1 MIVIGLTGGIG
12 SGKSTVATMFKELG
26 VPVYDSDKRAKYL
39 MNTSK
44 IINKQLVALLGEEA
58 YEEGKL
64 NRPFIAEKVFNDSE
78 LLAELNNIVHPV
90 VRQDFID
97 WIKEQDSC
105 YVIQETALLFENKS
119 QELYDDVILVTA
131 PKEVRIERVLSRDN
145 STRAQVEARMN
156 NQLDDEIKLELAN
169 FIIENIDLERT
180 REKVL
185 QVHASILT
193 DC

>member
-12 SGKSTVATMFKELG
+12 SGKSTVAAMFQELG
-26 VPVYDSDKRAKYL
+26 VPVYDSDKRAKFL
-39 MNTSK
+39 MNTSE
-44 IINKQLVALLGEEA
+44 IINKQLVELLGKEA
-58 YEEGKL
+58 YVKGKL
-64 NRPFIAEKVFNDSE
+64 NRSYIAEKVFNDSE
-78 LLAELNNIVHPV
+78 LLAKLNNIVHPV

-97 WIKEQDSC
+97 WTKNQESC

-119 QELYDDVILVTA
+119 QGLYDDVILVTA
-131 PKEVRIERVLSRDN
+131 PKEVRIERVLDRDN
-145 STRAQVEARMN
+145 STREQVEARMT

-169 FIIENIDLERT
+169 FIIENTDLERT

>member
-1 MIVIGLTGGIG
+1 MIVIGLTGGMG
-12 SGKSTVATMFKELG
+12 SGKSTVAAMFQELG
-26 VPVYDSDKRAKYL
+26 VPVYDSDKRAKFL
-39 MNTSK
+39 MNTSN
-44 IINKQLVALLGEEA
+44 IINKQLVELLGKEA
-58 YEEGKL
+58 YVKGKL
-64 NRPFIAEKVFNDSE
+64 NRPYIAEKVFNDSE
-78 LLAELNNIVHPV
+78 LLAKLNNIVHPV

-97 WIKEQDSC
+97 WTKNQESC

-119 QELYDDVILVTA
+119 QELYDDVILVIA
-131 PKEVRIERVLSRDN
+131 PKEVRIERVLGRDN
-145 STRAQVEARMN
+145 STREQVEARMN

-169 FIIENIDLERT
+169 FIIENTDLERT

>member
-1 MIVIGLTGGIG
+1 MIIIGLTGGIG

-26 VPVYDSDKRAKYL
+26 VPVYDSDQRAKYL

-44 IINKQLVALLGEEA
+44 VIIKQLVELLGEEA
-58 YEEGKL
+58 YKKGKL

-97 WIKEQDSC
+97 WTKNQDSC

-119 QELYDDVILVTA
+119 QDLYDDVILVIA

-156 NQLDDEIKLELAN
+156 NQLDDEIKLELAD
-169 FIIENIDLERT
+169 FIIENTELERT

>member
-26 VPVYDSDKRAKYL
+26 VPVYDSDHRAKYL
-39 MNTSK
+39 MNTSG
-44 IINKQLVALLGEEA
+44 IINKQLVELLGEEA
-58 YEEGKL
+58 YEKGKL
-64 NRPFIAEKVFNDSE
+64 NRPYIAKKVFNDSE

-97 WIKEQDSC
+97 WTKEQDSC

-119 QELYDDVILVTA
+119 QELYDNVILVTA

-156 NQLDDEIKLELAN
+156 NQLEDKIKLELAN

>member
-12 SGKSTVATMFKELG
+12 SGKSTVAAMFKELG
-26 VPVYDSDKRAKYL
+26 IPVYDSDQRAKYL

-97 WIKEQDSC
+97 WTKEQDSC

-119 QELYDDVILVTA
+119 QDLYDDVILVTA

-169 FIIENIDLERT
+169 FIIENTDLERT
-180 REKVL
+180 KEKVL

>member
-1 MIVIGLTGGIG
+1 MIIIGLTGGIG
-12 SGKSTVATMFKELG
+12 SGKSTVATMFKELS
-26 VPVYDSDKRAKYL
+26 VPVYDSDQRAKYL
-39 MNTSK
+39 MNTSV
-44 IINKQLVALLGEEA
+44 IINKQLVQLLGDEA
-58 YEEGKL
+58 YEKGKL
-64 NRPFIAEKVFNDSE
+64 NRPYIAAKVFNDSE
-78 LLAELNNIVHPV
+78 LLAKLNNIVHPV

-97 WIKEQDSC
+97 WTNEQDSC

-131 PKEVRIERVLSRDN
+131 PKEIRIERVLSRDN
-145 STRAQVEARMN
+145 STREQVEARMN
-156 NQLDDEIKLELAN
+156 NQLEDKIKLELAN

>member
-1 MIVIGLTGGIG
+1 MIIIGLTGGIG

-26 VPVYDSDKRAKYL
+26 VPVYDSDQRAKYL
-39 MNTSK
+39 MNISK
-44 IINKQLVALLGEEA
+44 IINKQLVELLGDEA
-58 YEEGKL
+58 YEKGKL
-64 NRPFIAEKVFNDSE
+64 NRPYIAEKVFNDSE

-97 WIKEQDSC
+97 WTNQQDAS

-119 QELYDDVILVTA
+119 QDLYDEVILVTA
-131 PKEVRIERVLSRDN
+131 PKEVRISRVLDRDN
-145 STRAQVEARMN
+145 TTRAQVEARMN
-156 NQLDDEIKLELAN
+156 NQLEDKIKLELAN